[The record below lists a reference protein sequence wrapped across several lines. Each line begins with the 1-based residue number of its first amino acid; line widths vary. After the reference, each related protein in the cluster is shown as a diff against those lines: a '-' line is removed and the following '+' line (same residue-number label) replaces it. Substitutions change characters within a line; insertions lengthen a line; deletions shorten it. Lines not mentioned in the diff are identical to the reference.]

1 MTKTLTK
8 HGNSYALVIDK
19 ALLEVLK
26 IEPDTPLEIVT
37 NGDGLFI
44 FPVRKTAHK
53 RKIRESLAEID
64 KKYGSVFERLSNA

>member
-8 HGNSYALVIDK
+8 HGNSYALIIDK
-19 ALLEVLK
+19 AILDVLK

-44 FPVRKTAHK
+44 FPVRKNDQSG
-53 RKIRESLAEID
+53 KINEAMAKID
-64 KKYGSVFERLSNA
+64 KRYKTVFERLSNA